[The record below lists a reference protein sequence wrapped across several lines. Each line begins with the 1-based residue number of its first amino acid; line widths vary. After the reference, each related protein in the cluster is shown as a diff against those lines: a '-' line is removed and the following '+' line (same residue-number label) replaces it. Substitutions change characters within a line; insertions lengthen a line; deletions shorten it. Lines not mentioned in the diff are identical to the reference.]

1 MIRYSNMSVLQQ
13 GAAPPVGTGQ
23 KQLLGRRPA
32 GASSTA
38 DTVTDDP
45 DLGKAI
51 LETSRAEDAAV
62 QQRVTRSSANAS
74 PANSANASPAKSQTT
89 SPARGKARSSTSQ
102 QPTTVHEEEEEKE
115 KEEEEQQVSTRRT
128 RGAVAQP
135 DDSKSPSK
143 KARKRA

>member
-1 MIRYSNMSVLQQ
+1 MSVLQQ

-23 KQLLGRRPA
+23 KQLLGRRRA

-62 QQRVTRSSANAS
+62 QQRVTRF
-74 PANSANASPAKSQTT
+74 KTRT
-89 SPARGKARSSTSQ
+89 KAQAHRS
-102 QPTTVHEEEEEKE
+102 
-115 KEEEEQQVSTRRT
+115 
-128 RGAVAQP
+128 
-135 DDSKSPSK
+135 
-143 KARKRA
+143 

>member
-1 MIRYSNMSVLQQ
+1 MSVLQQ

-23 KQLLGRRPA
+23 KQLLGRRRA

-45 DLGKAI
+45 DLGNAI
-51 LETSRAEDAAV
+51 LEAARAEDAAV
-62 QQRVTRSSANAS
+62 QQRVTRSSANPS
-74 PANSANASPAKSQTT
+74 PANSVNASPAKAKSQTT

-135 DDSKSPSK
+135 EESKSPSK
-143 KARKRA
+143 RARKRA